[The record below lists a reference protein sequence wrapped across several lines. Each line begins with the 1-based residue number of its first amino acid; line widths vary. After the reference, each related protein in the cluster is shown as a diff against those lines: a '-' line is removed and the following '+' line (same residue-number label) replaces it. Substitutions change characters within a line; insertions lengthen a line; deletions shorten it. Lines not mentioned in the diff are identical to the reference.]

1 MSMTDRRPFA
11 FLVAA
16 VLFFATPAL
25 AVVTA
30 FEGGRI
36 IVGDGTVI
44 EDGTLVMDDD
54 KIIAVGDIAYVSV
67 PGAAMRVGITGKTI
81 MPTLIDAHVHL
92 GRTPEAIA
100 GDLRR
105 RAIYGVGAT
114 QSMGSDPYE
123 LLPLR
128 SRVMPGMARYFSAGR
143 GITAPEEGR
152 STIPHWITTADQGR
166 AAVRELAAQKVDII
180 KIWVDDRN
188 GQYKKLTPEQYG
200 AIIDEANKVGLR
212 VSAHIVKLEDAK
224 GLLRANLHSF
234 AHSIRD
240 VDADAE
246 VIALFKQHPN
256 IVLIPTLPARGARTD
271 LSFLRGTMSA
281 EAFAKVEAENVDK
294 PELQKIHAIQ
304 SRNLKKMNDAGVKI
318 VLGTDG
324 NTPWGPHLAME
335 DMVLAG
341 MTPMQVIVAATS
353 RGAEFIRMND
363 AGVLAPGKSADFIL
377 LDANPLENIVNSR
390 RINTVYLRGAE
401 VPRPKF

>member
-1 MSMTDRRPFA
+1 MFRSLAYIATSL
-11 FLVAA
+11 FLAGPA
-16 VLFFATPAL
+16 VKAE
-25 AVVTA
+25 VIA

-36 IVGDGTVI
+36 IVGDGTVF
-44 EDGTLVMDDD
+44 EDGSIVIDGD
-54 KIIAVGDIAYVSV
+54 KIIAVGDIAHVSV
-67 PGAAMRVGITGKTI
+67 PGAATRVGITGKTI
-81 MPTLIDAHVHL
+81 MPTLVDAHVHL
-92 GRTPEAIA
+92 GRTPDAIA
-100 GDLRR
+100 DDLKK
-105 RAIYGVGAT
+105 RAIYGVGAA
-114 QSMGSDPYE
+114 QSLGSDPYE
-123 LLPLR
+123 LLALR
-128 SRVMPGMARYFSAGR
+128 ARVMPGMARYFSAGR

-152 STIPHWITTADQGR
+152 STIPHWITTAEQGR

-180 KIWVDDRN
+180 KIWVDDRA
-188 GQYKKLTPEQYG
+188 GQYKKLTPDQYG

-212 VSAHIVKLEDAK
+212 VAAHIVKLEDAK
-224 GLLRANLHSF
+224 GLLRANLHAF

-271 LSFLRGTMSA
+271 LSFLKGTMPA
-281 EAFAKVEAENVDK
+281 DAFAKIEAENVDK
-294 PELQKIHAIQ
+294 PDLQKVHAIQ

-353 RGAEFIRMND
+353 RGADFIRMSD

-377 LDANPLENIVNSR
+377 LDANPLENIANTR

-401 VPRPKF
+401 VPRPKR

>member
-1 MSMTDRRPFA
+1 MTALRPFTYI
-11 FLVAA
+11 VAA
-16 VLFFATPAL
+16 LLFLAAPAL
-25 AVVTA
+25 AEVIA

-44 EDGTLVMDDD
+44 EDGSIVIDGD
-54 KIIAVGDIAYVSV
+54 KIIAVGDIAHVSV
-67 PGAAMRVGITGKTI
+67 PGAATRVGITGKTI
-81 MPTLIDAHVHL
+81 MPTLVDTHVHL

-100 GDLRR
+100 DDLKK
-105 RAIYGVGAT
+105 RALYGVGAA
-114 QSMGSDPYE
+114 QSLGSDPYE

-128 SRVMPGMARYFSAGR
+128 ARVMPGMARYFSAGR

-152 STIPHWITTADQGR
+152 STIPHWITTAEQGR

-180 KIWVDDRN
+180 KIWVDDRA
-188 GQYKKLTPEQYG
+188 GQYKKLTPDQYG

-212 VSAHIVKLEDAK
+212 VAAHIVKLEDAK
-224 GLLRANLHSF
+224 GLLRANLHAF

-240 VDADAE
+240 IDADAE
-246 VIALFKQHPN
+246 VIALFKQRPN

-271 LSFLRGTMSA
+271 ISFLKGTMPA
-281 EAFAKVEAENVDK
+281 DVFAKLEAENVDK
-294 PELQKIHAIQ
+294 PDLQKVHVIQ

-341 MTPMQVIVAATS
+341 MTPMQVVVAATS

-363 AGVLAPGKSADFIL
+363 AGVLAPGKSADFIV

-401 VPRPKF
+401 VQRPKF

>member
-1 MSMTDRRPFA
+1 MSISKA
-11 FLVAA
+11 IA
-16 VLFFATPAL
+16 FFAVAILGTSPA
-25 AVVTA
+25 AHAEVIA

-36 IVGDGTVI
+36 VVGDGTVF
-44 EDGTLVMDDD
+44 EDGSIVIDGD
-54 KIIAVGDIAYVSV
+54 KIIAVGDISHVSV
-67 PGAAMRVGITGKTI
+67 PGAATRIGITGKTI
-81 MPTLIDAHVHL
+81 MPTLVDTHVHL
-92 GRTPEAIA
+92 GRTPETIA
-100 GDLRR
+100 DDLKK
-105 RAIYGVGAT
+105 RAIYGVGAA
-114 QSMGSDPYE
+114 QSLGSDPYE

-128 SRVMPGMARYFSAGR
+128 ARVMPGMARYFSAGR

-152 STIPHWITTADQGR
+152 STIPHWITTAEQGR
-166 AAVRELAAQKVDII
+166 AAVRELAAQKVDIV

-200 AIIDEANKVGLR
+200 AIVDEANKVGLR

-224 GLLRANLHSF
+224 GLLRAHLHSF

-246 VIALFKQHPN
+246 VIALFKQYPN
-256 IVLIPTLPARGARTD
+256 VVLIPTLPARGARTD
-271 LSFLRGTMSA
+271 LSFLRGTMAA

-294 PELQKIHAIQ
+294 PDLQKIHAIQ

-353 RGAEFIRMND
+353 RGAEFIRMTD
-363 AGVLAPGKSADFIL
+363 AGMLAPGKSADFIV

-390 RINTVYLRGAE
+390 RINTVYLHGTE
-401 VPRPKF
+401 VPRPKL